1 MSFHQP
7 SNESLQSIFE
17 LLALSGV
24 ALNADDIKV
33 QYQNKNGYVSIA
45 IPRIRFGLAFQGDD
59 AAGLVKEGWEIQN
72 ISNID
77 VEPFA
82 RVFYAVKKGI
92 IAQRKAKMDPNIK
105 QTSKPEEVLLDAIL
119 WNNLPEPDRNKKFF
133 REDGTE
139 LTTPDFTW
147 EEYRLAF
154 FMDGAYWHS
163 IKDDNDAI
171 RELKTNKKTRNQ
183 IIAQRSDK
191 VRKDGDIR
199 SELGS
204 LGYIVLSCT
213 DADLETEDGVQRQVE
228 RIAKV
233 IKQTQSSQRINTDGL
248 VDDLDDLDDLF
259 TSTGS
264 GLGDSDLDGSG
275 HRVEEKQEDDTPPVV
290 DKHDDAPSSD
300 SEPDDIDDDFDDDDL
315 DSITELLENNSKKIS
330 QRYFSSGKEHSN

>member
-1 MSFHQP
+1 M
-7 SNESLQSIFE
+7 
-17 LLALSGV
+17 
-24 ALNADDIKV
+24 
-33 QYQNKNGYVSIA
+33 
-45 IPRIRFGLAFQGDD
+45 
-59 AAGLVKEGWEIQN
+59 
-72 ISNID
+72 
-77 VEPFA
+77 
-82 RVFYAVKKGI
+82 
-92 IAQRKAKMDPNIK
+92 
-105 QTSKPEEVLLDAIL
+105 
-119 WNNLPEPDRNKKFF
+119 
-133 REDGTE
+133 
-139 LTTPDFTW
+139 
-147 EEYRLAF
+147 
-154 FMDGAYWHS
+154 
-163 IKDDNDAI
+163 
-171 RELKTNKKTRNQ
+171 
-183 IIAQRSDK
+183 
-191 VRKDGDIR
+191 
-199 SELGS
+199 GS

-213 DADLETEDGVQRQVE
+213 DADLETEDGVQRQVD